1 MSDLSTNFLIIIIIG
16 TIYYVLI
23 TLPFVILSVI
33 TSLSHIKGSPR
44 GSDNKESSC
53 NEGDSG
59 LKGMTTHSSILVW
72 RIPWTGEPGK
82 L

>member
-1 MSDLSTNFLIIIIIG
+1 MSDLSSNFLKIIIIG

-23 TLPFVILSVI
+23 TLPFVILSVS

-44 GSDNKESSC
+44 CSDNKESAC
-53 NEGDSG
+53 NEGDSD
-59 LKGMTTHSSILVW
+59 LKGMATHSSILIW
-72 RIPWTGEPGK
+72 RIPWTEEPGK